1 MPRARKKARTNGARA
16 AKQIMP
22 TDAQITKANTTN
34 PVPKP
39 RVFEPFRDFLH
50 PKALQHTLHIM
61 EKHGTEHLPAK
72 IGNLKEMAVSA
83 TTATM
88 AKRVA
93 PYLRKLFPT
102 VGGDHVEI
110 MSTILF
116 PKAPPLPSQVTV
128 FKMIRLFEVY
138 LLLLQQQEEPAPI
151 GMTVEEY
158 KELTHVPTTTPPA
171 IPETTEPIAISD
183 SPQTIEDIIGNAS
196 ENDSQRLHGDA
207 TTQVQAPTRQQLIT
221 QESADNEVEIAA
233 LKTRIAE
240 LQQDAARHAEL
251 TRIHGMAPD
260 ITHCRDSRVQQAIA
274 GSHGLLPS
282 QKTGTICPPKLYAA
296 IRKLDDLQLDVVL
309 AWITRTT
316 CTDTY
321 SYQIGADGVPVATS
335 KTTTRMQITTENQLC
350 RIQNS
355 IITGITKLNPKLGSD
370 LATTWPMSFLQVQSM
385 RPGNIQLQRE
395 YLQRQTDSMLDSMRD
410 GTAVNMSL
418 DTALLVHLDPIFTT
432 DIGPPP
438 PHPHHSQRQLGQ
450 KRPFSQHHAH
460 RPPPPRPFLGTP
472 TQALRDTP
480 CRNTMNGKPCAYQP
494 CPFRHN
500 NPNQAA

>member
-1 MPRARKKARTNGARA
+1 
-16 AKQIMP
+16 MP
-22 TDAQITKANTTN
+22 TDAQITSANAAN

-50 PKALQHTLHIM
+50 PKALQHTLHVM
-61 EKHGTEHLPAK
+61 RENGAEHLPAK
-72 IGNLKEMAVSA
+72 IGNLKEMAISA

-102 VGGDHVEI
+102 AVGDHMEI
-110 MSTILF
+110 MTSILF
-116 PKAPPLPSQVTV
+116 PKAPPLPSQVTI
-128 FKMIRLFEVY
+128 FKTVRLFEVY

-158 KELTHVPTTTPPA
+158 NDLTKAPTTTSP
-171 IPETTEPIAISD
+171 TVEPIAISD
-183 SPQTIEDIIGNAS
+183 SPPTIEDIIGNAH
-196 ENDSQRLHGDA
+196 ENDSQRLNGAA
-207 TTQVQAPTRQQLIT
+207 TTPVEAPTRQQLRNQEFADTESEIT
-221 QESADNEVEIAA
+221 A
-233 LKTRIAE
+233 LKARIAE
-240 LQQDAARHAEL
+240 LQQDAARQEAL
-251 TRIHGMAPD
+251 TRIHGMVPD
-260 ITHCRDSRVQQAIA
+260 ITHGRDSRVQHASA

-282 QKTGTICPPKLYAA
+282 QKIGTICPPKLYSA
-296 IRKLDDLQLDVVL
+296 IRKLEDLQLDVVL

-321 SYQIGADGVPVATS
+321 SYQIGTDGIPIATS

-355 IITGITKLNPKLGSD
+355 IITGITKLNSKLGSD
-370 LATTWPMSFLQVQSM
+370 LATTWPVSFLQVQSM

-410 GTAVNMSL
+410 CTVVNMSL

-432 DIGPPP
+432 DTRPPP
-438 PHPHHSQRQLGQ
+438 TPSHNSQRQFGP
-450 KRPFSQHHAH
+450 KRPYSQHYWH
-460 RPPPPRPFLGTP
+460 RPPPPRPFPGTP
-472 TQALRDTP
+472 TPAIRDTP
-480 CRNTMNGKPCAYQP
+480 CRNTMNGRPCAYQP

-500 NPNQAA
+500 TPTTV